1 MLVRK
6 AISQAP
12 VEIQQPRDFRG
23 SARIL
28 DGRGILVTGA
38 TGSLGYRLITT
49 LLKDGKPR
57 RLVVFSRDELKQYDM
72 EQALRDQ
79 ALDVTPARF
88 FLGDVRDER
97 RLEMAMNGIDTVI
110 HAAALKQIP
119 AAEYNP
125 FECIHTNVL
134 GAENIVRA
142 AIRSGVQKVV
152 ALSTDKACSPVN
164 LYGASKLAS
173 DKIFIAANNLSG
185 AEGCKFSVVRYG
197 NVMGSRGSVVPLF
210 QRLANNGA
218 EFLPI
223 TDPRMTR
230 FWITLDQAVSF
241 VLSCLAVMT
250 GGELFVPKLPSVKIT
265 DLAEIIAPDLPQK
278 IVGIRP
284 GEKLHESMIT
294 ENDARATMELND
306 RYVLLPR
313 ESRDQEDGQFALYG
327 GKKAEEGFVYASN
340 TNSEWL
346 LPEQISRWLAFSCSP
361 VPLK

>member
-12 VEIQQPRDFRG
+12 VKIQQPRDFQG

-38 TGSLGYRLITT
+38 TGSFGRKLITI
-49 LLKDGKPR
+49 LLRHGKPR
-57 RLVVFSRDELKQYDM
+57 RLVVFSRDELKQYEL
-72 EQALRDQ
+72 EQALQEEGIDM
-79 ALDVTPARF
+79 APARF

-125 FECIHTNVL
+125 FECIHTNVM

-142 AIRSGVQKVV
+142 AIRSAVQKVI

-185 AEGCKFSVVRYG
+185 ARGCRFSVVRYG
-197 NVMGSRGSVVPLF
+197 NVMGSRGSVIPLF
-210 QRLANNGA
+210 IRLAKSGA

-230 FWITLDQAVSF
+230 FWITLDQAASF
-241 VLSCLAVMT
+241 VMSCLAKMK
-250 GGELFVPKLPSVKIT
+250 GGELYVPKLPSVKVT
-265 DLAEIIAPDLPQK
+265 DLAQVIAPDTPQK
-278 IVGIRP
+278 VIGIRP
-284 GEKLHESMIT
+284 GEKLHEVMIA
-294 ENDARATMELND
+294 EDDAPNTVELDD
-306 RYVLLPR
+306 RYVVLPPKFP
-313 ESRDQEDGQFALYG
+313 DQKTGQSHKYG
-327 GKKAEEGFVYASN
+327 AERVEEGFRYASD
-340 TNSEWL
+340 TNLEWL
-346 LPEQISRWLAFSCSP
+346 SPEQIRTWLALS
-361 VPLK
+361 